1 MSHPNT
7 MSRSASPSPLEREGF
22 TLVELVIA
30 FTILLFGIMAV
41 AGMMLTSVAQSRR
54 ADNLTNSAMAAHQ
67 MLDIF
72 STQPYD
78 SVELGYHVDTTPFG
92 PATYVVEWTV
102 EDVSAT
108 MANGTNE
115 IKKIILM
122 SGGGLAQERAEVY
135 TLFIYKPGGGS

>member
-7 MSRSASPSPLEREGF
+7 MSRPAPERGGF

-41 AGMMLTSVAQSRR
+41 AGMMVTSVAQARR

-72 STQPYD
+72 ATMPYD

-92 PATYVVEWTV
+92 PAIYVVEWTV
-102 EDVSAT
+102 EDVSET
-108 MANGTNE
+108 MAAGSNE
-115 IKKIILM
+115 IKRIVLL